1 MVTFQFVPYQEI
13 ESLTSN
19 KRLSKLLGIV
29 KENKIVVMEGRLKK
43 EEEADLIKMTMEE
56 ITPGFKGVELSI
68 IYPDLNRQDLMQ
80 KVKSTFANLLLGDRQ
95 GLTIIGPASVVKKVE
110 QDLHK
115 VELFTNEAR
124 KFKYKNRKKHKF
136 RKENKPELV

>member
-13 ESLTSN
+13 QNLSSNRRLT
-19 KRLSKLLGIV
+19 KLLNVV
-29 KENKIVVMEGRLKK
+29 KENKIVVMEGRLRK

-68 IYPDLNRQDLMQ
+68 IYPDLNQQHLMQ
-80 KVKSTFANLLLGDRQ
+80 KLRSTFASLLLGDRQ
-95 GLTIIGPASVVKKVE
+95 GLTIIGPASVVRKIE

-124 KFKYKNRKKHKF
+124 RMGLRRRKKF
-136 RKENKPELV
+136 RRDKVELV